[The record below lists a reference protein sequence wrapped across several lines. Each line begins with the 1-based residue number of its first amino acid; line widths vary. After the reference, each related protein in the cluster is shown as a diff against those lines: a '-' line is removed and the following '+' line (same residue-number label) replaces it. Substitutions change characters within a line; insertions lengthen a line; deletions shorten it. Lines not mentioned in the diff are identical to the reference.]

1 MLTVQIDKLCQC
13 QPVNRLGKVI
23 GGIVV
28 PDVAVIRAGGQDR
41 FRFAECDD
49 AHFFGLIAAQ
59 VALNEAV
66 FFTHAASFLTPQRDF
81 GLFS

>member
-28 PDVAVIRAGGQDR
+28 PDIAVIRAGGQHR

-49 AHFFGLIAAQ
+49 AHFF
-59 VALNEAV
+59 
-66 FFTHAASFLTPQRDF
+66 
-81 GLFS
+81 